1 MSKPSR
7 EAQNLSWLMTN
18 FVERVVGT
26 LHTLVVSADGLP
38 LAVSDG
44 LDRTRADQLSAVVSG
59 LSSIAD
65 GAARHFGGG
74 SVIQT
79 IVEMDKGFLFV
90 MAVND
95 GSSLAVLA
103 SVDGDIGLIGYEMA
117 LLVARAGDVLTP
129 AVRAELQASLPR

>member
-44 LDRTRADQLSAVVSG
+44 LDRAMADQLSAVVSG

-74 SVIQT
+74 AVTQT
-79 IVEMDKGFLFV
+79 VVEMDKGFLFV

-103 SVDGDIGLIGYEMA
+103 SADGDIGLIGYEMA